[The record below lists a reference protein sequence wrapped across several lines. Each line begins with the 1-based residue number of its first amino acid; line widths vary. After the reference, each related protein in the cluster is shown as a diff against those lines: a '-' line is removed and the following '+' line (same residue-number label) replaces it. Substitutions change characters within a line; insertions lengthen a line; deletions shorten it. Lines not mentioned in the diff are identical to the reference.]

1 MYHRKYVCLYGE
13 HVQIFCLLGTTCI
26 AERQKLTHNVS
37 SAVNNWSLLHT
48 CFGNVLLQE
57 MCGPFAEERFRNAL
71 TMLKIS
77 SCYFVGSQINF
88 HSWNWKYGRQLLGQF
103 GMLEINFILNISK
116 LTPTLYLMGQLD
128 LQEYQRL
135 VAAQTNN

>member
-26 AERQKLTHNVS
+26 TERQKLTHNVS
-37 SAVNNWSLLHT
+37 SVVNNWSLLHT

-57 MCGPFAEERFRNAL
+57 MYGPFVEERFRNAL

-77 SCYFVGSQINF
+77 SCYFIG
-88 HSWNWKYGRQLLGQF
+88 
-103 GMLEINFILNISK
+103 
-116 LTPTLYLMGQLD
+116 
-128 LQEYQRL
+128 
-135 VAAQTNN
+135 